1 MAEGDGRATALAAL
15 RLAAEADYRSGEHT
29 AVLALLEE
37 ARRSGDPTALAE
49 AADLA
54 HQCLMGPGLGEK
66 RHEVSRGLLA
76 AAFRTGC
83 CGDLLLGLLW
93 RTVDHILDA
102 HPHTERCLAE
112 LRGELARWRAGL
124 RDWAFALRAVSQR
137 RPWLT
142 RVPASGPP
150 SGPNQIAWME
160 AALAILSRTR
170 LDWAHKVGI
179 LTLINGYVVQWVRQ
193 YSELAEGRAAEGQG
207 QADAER
213 DYGRALVRL
222 VDPGR
227 FPETARLFASAL
239 FETLPPDTPDAT
251 IADADFSLGLEL
263 ILDGVAVRV
272 ERS

>member
-1 MAEGDGRATALAAL
+1 MMGPDSPGVNKGAMTSEDYIPAAL
-15 RLAAEADYRSGEHT
+15 RRLWRMPESSRLGRPAALDVDLIVAAAVEIADR
-29 AVLALLEE
+29 
-37 ARRSGDPTALAE
+37 D
-49 AADLA
+49 
-54 HQCLMGPGLGEK
+54 GLGGVTIPK
-66 RHEVSRGLLA
+66 VAKSLGFTGMSLYRHVGSKDELLTLMADA
-76 AAFRTGC
+76 ASGTPP
-83 CGDLLLGLLW
+83 DLDTDDW
-93 RTVDHILDA
+93 R
-102 HPHTERCLAE
+102 E
-112 LRGELARWRAGL
+112 GL
-124 RDWAFALRAVSQR
+124 RDWAFALRAVSWR

-160 AALAILSRTR
+160 AGLAILSRTR

-193 YSELAEGRAAEGQG
+193 YSELAEGRAAEGRG

-239 FETLPPDTPDAT
+239 FETLPSDTPDAT